1 MVREDDD
8 LVELEEPD
16 FDQDED
22 QSSNETWMRGLWM
35 LILAFLF
42 SFASTV
48 LGVVAVVQFLWMLF
62 AKEKNEFLSDFGKD
76 MGKWLSDVALFQSGA
91 SDDKPFPWKKWG

>member
-16 FDQDED
+16 SDQED
-22 QSSNETWMRGLWM
+22 NASGNEIWMRGLWM

-48 LGVVAVVQFLWMLF
+48 LGIVAIIQFLWMLF
-62 AKEKNEFLSDFGKD
+62 AKEKNELLSDFGKD
-76 MGKWLSDVALFQSGA
+76 MGRWLSDVALFQSGA
-91 SDDKPFPWKKWG
+91 SDEKPFPWKKWG